1 MCLISAHMVKL
12 FGSSISALVLLT
24 YLFHFPTKCLE
35 ITVFYN
41 KFFSSNQ
48 RCGHLLIYGYEWE
61 SGTKADDLHLRG
73 DCFWNA
79 IHHFLFLKTV
89 QAGNLHSVQYF
100 FFVQKTGDL
109 HADFTCYYLVVLIC
123 LFLSINNFVTNT

>member
-41 KFFSSNQ
+41 KKFSSNQ

-61 SGTKADDLHLRG
+61 SGTKADDLHLRETAFETQFTIF
-73 DCFWNA
+73 CF
-79 IHHFLFLKTV
+79 
-89 QAGNLHSVQYF
+89 
-100 FFVQKTGDL
+100 
-109 HADFTCYYLVVLIC
+109 
-123 LFLSINNFVTNT
+123 